1 MKAHFTWIAVAAAAL
16 LGLTACQ
23 QSKFT
28 VEGTIEGAQ
37 DSILYFENVS
47 LEGLVTLDSVKL
59 SSDGAFSFSQER
71 PEAPEFYIL
80 RIADQIINVSIDST
94 ETVTVHAQWP
104 NIGSDYEVSGSE
116 NCSRIRELALK
127 QQELQRRFVALQ
139 FDRSMPRVASRD
151 SLDHMLQAY
160 KNDVVYNY
168 IYKQPEQ
175 ASSYFA
181 LFQAI
186 GPWLIFDPRSNPDD
200 VKAFA
205 AVATSWDTFYPGALR
220 GQNLHNIAIEGMNNT
235 RIVAA
240 RQAQT
245 IDQSKIVESGVLE
258 ISLADNHGQQ
268 RTLTSLR
275 GQVVLLDFHSF
286 TLQDSPQR
294 ILMLRGLYNKYHA
307 QGLEIYQVSLDA
319 DEHFWR
325 QMTQQ
330 LPWISVRDADGE
342 NAVRY
347 NVQSVP
353 EFFLIDRN
361 NQLQKR
367 SSQMKDLEA
376 EIRSLL
382 LIFGV

>member
-1 MKAHFTWIAVAAAAL
+1 MKAHFIWIAVAAAAL

-47 LEGLVTLDSVKL
+47 LEGLVRLDSVKL
-59 SSDGAFSFSQER
+59 SSNGTFSFSQER

-94 ETVTVHAQWP
+94 ETVTIHAQWP

-139 FDRSMPRVASRD
+139 FDRTMPRVASRD

-160 KNDVVYNY
+160 KNDLTYNY

-330 LPWISVRDADGE
+330 LPWISVRDAEGE

-382 LIFGV
+382 

>member
-1 MKAHFTWIAVAAAAL
+1 MKAHFTWIAVAATAL

-139 FDRSMPRVASRD
+139 FDRTMPRVASRD

-160 KNDVVYNY
+160 KNDLTYNY

-382 LIFGV
+382 

>member
-59 SSDGAFSFSQER
+59 SSNGTFSFSQER

-94 ETVTVHAQWP
+94 ETVTIHAQWP

-139 FDRSMPRVASRD
+139 FDRTMPRVALRD

-160 KNDVVYNY
+160 KNDLTYNY

-330 LPWISVRDADGE
+330 LPWISVRDAEGE

-382 LIFGV
+382 

>member
-59 SSDGAFSFSQER
+59 SSNGTFSFSQER

-94 ETVTVHAQWP
+94 ETVTIHAQWP

-160 KNDVVYNY
+160 KNDLTYNY

-294 ILMLRGLYNKYHA
+294 ILMLRDLYNKYHA

-330 LPWISVRDADGE
+330 LPWISVRDAEGE

-382 LIFGV
+382 

>member
-59 SSDGAFSFSQER
+59 SSNGTFSFSQER

-94 ETVTVHAQWP
+94 ETVTIHAQWP

-139 FDRSMPRVASRD
+139 FDRTMPRVASRD

-160 KNDVVYNY
+160 KNDLTYNY

-330 LPWISVRDADGE
+330 LPWISVRDAEGE

-382 LIFGV
+382 

>member
-47 LEGLVTLDSVKL
+47 LEGLVRLDSVKL

-94 ETVTVHAQWP
+94 ETVTIHAQWP

-139 FDRSMPRVASRD
+139 FDRNMPRVASRD

-160 KNDVVYNY
+160 KNDLIYNY

-330 LPWISVRDADGE
+330 LPWISVRDAEGE

-382 LIFGV
+382 

>member
-59 SSDGAFSFSQER
+59 SSNGTFSFSQER

-139 FDRSMPRVASRD
+139 FDRTMPRVALRD

-160 KNDVVYNY
+160 KNDLTYNY

-330 LPWISVRDADGE
+330 LPWISVRDAEGE

-382 LIFGV
+382 

>member
-1 MKAHFTWIAVAAAAL
+1 MKAHFTWIAVAATAL

-28 VEGTIEGAQ
+28 VKGTIEGAQ

-104 NIGSDYEVSGSE
+104 NIGSDYEVSGSD

-268 RTLTSLR
+268 QTLTSLR

-286 TLQDSPQR
+286 TLKDSPQR
-294 ILMLRGLYNKYHA
+294 ILMLRDLYNKYHA

-330 LPWISVRDADGE
+330 LPWISVRDAEGE

-382 LIFGV
+382 

>member
-59 SSDGAFSFSQER
+59 SSNGTFSFSEER

-94 ETVTVHAQWP
+94 ETVTIHAQWP

-139 FDRSMPRVASRD
+139 FDRTMPRVALRD

-160 KNDVVYNY
+160 KNDLTYNY

-330 LPWISVRDADGE
+330 LPWISVRDAEGE

-382 LIFGV
+382 

>member
-1 MKAHFTWIAVAAAAL
+1 METIMKAHFTWIALAAAAL

-59 SSDGAFSFSQER
+59 SSNGTFSFSQER

-94 ETVTVHAQWP
+94 ETVTIHAQWP

-139 FDRSMPRVASRD
+139 FDRTMPRVALRD

-160 KNDVVYNY
+160 KNDLTYNY

-330 LPWISVRDADGE
+330 LPWISVRDAEGE

-382 LIFGV
+382 